1 MSLPKEEAVKALSI
15 NSDEADLARLGY
27 RQEFLREFGSLA
39 TLSFAFSI
47 MGVAATI
54 PATFD
59 TPMLVAG
66 PAAVIWAWFIGSLF
80 CMSIALSIA
89 EIISAYPISGG
100 LYTASKFVVPKS
112 QIPLV
117 SWTVGWLNTLGQIA
131 GFASTDFACARM
143 VAAVGTLVS
152 DGTYAATP
160 GVLVGIYIA
169 ILVLHGAINTA
180 STKAMAVMTKYFV
193 FINFGTAIAIIIALF
208 ATVPESQKLSAH
220 DVLFSYNDATGWN
233 SDGLA
238 MLFGLLSVCWTMTD
252 YDATGHIAEE
262 THRAA
267 IRGPVS
273 IIAAVAG
280 TGILGLILNIAFVA
294 CSNNITLP
302 GATGMSTVEILLNN
316 VGKNGTIVLLVLIIL
331 VTNTIGISALQANSR
346 MVFAMGRDGGLPFSG
361 FWSKIHPRLQVPVN
375 AVWIIIF
382 ISALMGLLN
391 LASATAVNAIF
402 SLATVAMDWSY
413 AITIIYKI
421 YYCHIKKT
429 IQFTPGPFTMGPT
442 LGFIVNVIAVV
453 WTAFVSCILVL
464 PNYLPLTVDTMNYSG
479 PIAGAVMLLSMIWFY
494 ADAHNWYKG
503 PLGNIEHPGEFVGG
517 AEVEVQQQKREEFVA
532 SA

>member
-1 MSLPKEEAVKALSI
+1 MSKATEKASSI
-15 NSDEADLARLGY
+15 SSDEQDLARLGY
-27 RQEFLREFGSLA
+27 KQEFLREFGSLA

-59 TPMLVAG
+59 TPMLAAG
-66 PAAVIWAWFIGSLF
+66 PAAVIWSWLVGSVF
-80 CMSIALSIA
+80 CMTIALSIA

-100 LYTASKFVVPKS
+100 LYSASKFVVPKE
-112 QIPLV
+112 QVPLV

-143 VAAVGTLVS
+143 IAAVGTLVT
-152 DGTYAATP
+152 DGEYAATP
-160 GVLVGIYIA
+160 GVLVGIYVI
-169 ILVLHGAINTA
+169 ILVLHGIINTS
-180 STKAMAVMTKYFV
+180 STKAMAYMTKYFV

-208 ATVPESQKLSAH
+208 ATVPDSQKLSAH
-220 DVLFSYNDATGWN
+220 DVWFSYTDNTGWN
-233 SDGLA
+233 SDALA
-238 MLFGLLSVCWTMTD
+238 MMFGLLSVCWTMTD

-273 IIAAVAG
+273 IIAAVGG
-280 TGILGLILNIAFVA
+280 TGVLGLILNIAFVA
-294 CSNNITLP
+294 CSGGITLP

-316 VGKNGTIVLLVLIIL
+316 VGKNGTIVLLVFIIL

-346 MVFAMGRDGGLPFSG
+346 MVFAMGRDGGLPFSKV
-361 FWSKIHPRLQVPVN
+361 WSKMNPKLQVPVS
-375 AVWIIIF
+375 AVWLIIV
-382 ISALMGLLN
+382 ISVLMGLLN

-429 IQFTPGPFTMGPT
+429 IEFVPGPFTMGPT
-442 LGFIVNVIAVV
+442 LGLIVNSIAVL
-453 WTAFVSCILVL
+453 WTAFVSGILVL
-464 PNYLPLTVDTMNYSG
+464 PTYLPLTVDTMNYSG
-479 PIAGAVMLLSMIWFY
+479 PIAATVMLLSMTWFY
-494 ADAHNWYKG
+494 VDANKWYKG
-503 PLGNIEHPGEFVGG
+503 PLGNIDSSVGAVVDVELQEGKKDDGFVSS
-517 AEVEVQQQKREEFVA
+517 V
-532 SA
+532 